1 MTEKPSLGTILIAIY
16 CFLMGILQII
26 IGYLMFCGQ
35 LWNPTITLIQ
45 LQTSSAEP
53 VIISIG
59 MILILLSFVWFIL
72 AIGLLKMEKW
82 AFWLAVIMFILSAP
96 TIISLIVLV
105 YLILNKEKFE

>member
-1 MTEKPSLGTILIAIY
+1 MTEKPSLGTILIAVY
-16 CFLMGILQII
+16 CILMGILQII
-26 IGYLMFCGQ
+26 IGSLMFCGQ

-53 VIISIG
+53 VIISVG

>member
-1 MTEKPSLGTILIAIY
+1 MTERLSLGTILIAIY
-16 CFLMGILQII
+16 CFFMGILQII
-26 IGYLMFCGQ
+26 IGSLMFYGQ

>member
-1 MTEKPSLGTILIAIY
+1 MTEKLSLGIILIVIY
-16 CFLMGILQII
+16 CFFMGILQII
-26 IGYLMFCGQ
+26 IGSLMFYGQ